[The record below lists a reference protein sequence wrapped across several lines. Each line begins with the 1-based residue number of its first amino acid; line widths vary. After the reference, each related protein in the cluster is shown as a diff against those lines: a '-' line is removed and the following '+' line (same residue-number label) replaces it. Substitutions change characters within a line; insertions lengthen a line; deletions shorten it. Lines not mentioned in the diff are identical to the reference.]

1 MKYNLLKKSAFATLL
16 LCTSTAIVHAQTK
29 SGLDTTR
36 FRTAAAGPQYQKS
49 GYYQTL
55 WGRNY
60 RKEWTKEVLLP
71 VIYLDTLRGGLIK
84 YKEGGSN
91 QSQSLQLTTA
101 GDKEY
106 ALRSVDKSL
115 DKVIPKVFQGTFVA
129 AVVNDEISMSNPYGA
144 LVVPRLAKA
153 AGVHHTEP
161 VYYYLPPQKALDTLN
176 SKYAG
181 KVYLFEQRPKG
192 DWSEADNL
200 GNFKD
205 FDDTEDMLPNILKSS
220 KYSVNQSEFAKA
232 RLLDML
238 VGDFDRH
245 ADQWKWGIQKDGDKI
260 IYIPVPTDRDQ
271 ALSTHNGFLLNLV
284 IRMAGLKFL
293 QRFDYDIPNVKAL
306 VTINRVLDRLV
317 TNKMT
322 LAQWQLAATNLK
334 AALTDSVIDAAVK
347 NLPPEIY
354 AIRGKEIA
362 AKLQSRREH
371 LPEYATK
378 YYSVM
383 AEESEVVGTSA
394 SEYFEINYLAQNNVE
409 VKVFNLD
416 AMRQKEALPI
426 YSRVFTEAET
436 DEVRVYGLAG
446 NDIYKIT
453 GDLNKEVN
461 FRIIGGVDKDSIID
475 ESRKVGNARFHVYDN
490 ADNNFGSSNAKL
502 HLSEDSAVHS
512 YNYNS
517 FLPDKKGFVPHLIYN
532 DDDRIFLGLRYQL
545 LNHRWRKRP
554 FAYKQ
559 SVDVDYSIT
568 QKAFST
574 TYNGLFPKLFGEWDF
589 VTRANYDAVRW
600 LNFHGL
606 GNETPN
612 ITRNRDFY
620 RMRTEEASANLGVG
634 RTVGKSKW
642 AMNGFYQRVKV
653 INDTARFVFKS
664 VAPNIAGVFTPDKFA
679 GLQVA
684 YDFADVK
691 DSVLPQKGIAFG
703 LHAKHT
709 QNLDVS
715 DRSFQTLGG
724 NLSFFIPLVPKLS
737 IAIKTGGTTVVGTP
751 LFYQYPNIGQSY
763 NLRGFRRERFS
774 GKSAVYNNAELRFI
788 KKVRSYIFNGK
799 AGLLAFVDHGRVW
812 MPGDNSEKWH
822 RSVGGGIL
830 LAPFNLTSIAVT
842 YAVSDE
848 LKMLQFR
855 VGMVF

>member
-1 MKYNLLKKSAFATLL
+1 MLKKSALATLL
-16 LCTSTAIVHAQTK
+16 LCTSTAAVKAQSK
-29 SGLDTTR
+29 PSLDTTR
-36 FRTAAAGPQYQKS
+36 FRSVAAGPQYKKS
-49 GYYQTL
+49 GYYQWL

-60 RKEWTKEVLLP
+60 RKEWTTEVTFP

-84 YKEGGSN
+84 YKQGGGN
-91 QSQSLQLTTA
+91 QSKSLHLTTA
-101 GDKEY
+101 GDKDY
-106 ALRSVDKSL
+106 SLRSVDKRL
-115 DKVIPKVFQGTFVA
+115 EKVIPKIFQGTFVSD
-129 AVVNDEISMSNPYGA
+129 VVNDEISMSNPYGA
-144 LVVPRLAKA
+144 LVVPRLAEA
-153 AGVHHTEP
+153 AGVRHTEP
-161 VYYYLPPQKALDTLN
+161 VYYYLPQQIALDTLN
-176 SKYAG
+176 SEYAG
-181 KVYLFEQRPKG
+181 KVYLFEQRPKD

-200 GNFKD
+200 GNFKN
-205 FDDTEDMLPNILKSS
+205 FDDTEDMLPNLLKSS

-245 ADQWKWGIQKDGDKI
+245 ADQWKWGIQKEGDKT

-306 VTINRVLDRLV
+306 VTINRVLDRLI
-317 TNKMT
+317 TNKMN
-322 LAQWQLAATNLK
+322 LAQWQSEATTLQ
-334 AALTDSVIDAAVK
+334 AALTDNVIDAAVQ
-347 NLPPEIY
+347 NLPPEIE

-362 AKLQSRREH
+362 AKLKSRREH
-371 LPEYATK
+371 LVEYATK
-378 YYSVM
+378 YYGVM

-394 SEYFEINYLAQNNVE
+394 SEYFEINHLAENNTE
-409 VKVFNLD
+409 VKMYNLD
-416 AMRQKEALPI
+416 GERQKEALPF
-426 YSRVFTEAET
+426 YSRIFKDGET
-436 DEVRVYGLAG
+436 DEIRIYGLAG

-453 GDLNKEVN
+453 GDLNKQIN
-461 FRIIGGVDKDSIID
+461 LRIIGGVDKDSIID
-475 ESRKVGNARFHVYDN
+475 ESRKVGNTRFHIYDN
-490 ADNNFGSSNAKL
+490 ADNYFSGRNAKL
-502 HLSEDSAVHS
+502 HLSEDSAIHT
-512 YNYNS
+512 YDYNS
-517 FLPDKKGFVPHLIYN
+517 FLPDKKGLVPHLIYN
-532 DDDRIFLGLRYQL
+532 EDDRIFLGLRYQF

-589 VTRANYDAVRW
+589 ITRANYDGVKW

-612 ITRNRDFY
+612 ITRDRDFY
-620 RMRTEEASANLGVG
+620 RMRSEEASANLGLG
-634 RTVGKSKW
+634 RFIGKSRW
-642 AMNGFYQRVKV
+642 AMNGFYQRVRI
-653 INDTARFVFKS
+653 INDTARFVSKS
-664 VAPNIAGVFTPDKFA
+664 VSPNIAGVFSPDNFA
-679 GLQVA
+679 GLQLA
-684 YDFADVK
+684 YEFADVK
-691 DSVLPQKGIAFG
+691 DSVLPQKGISFS
-703 LHAKHT
+703 LLAKHI
-709 QNLDVS
+709 QNLDAS
-715 DRSFQTLGG
+715 DRSFQTFSGS
-724 NLSFFIPLVPKLS
+724 LSFFIPVIPKIS
-737 IAIKTGGTTVVGTP
+737 IAFKTGASTVSGDP

-774 GKSAVYNNAELRFI
+774 GKSTVYNNAELRYI

-799 AGLLAFVDHGRVW
+799 AGLVAFVDNGRVW
-812 MPGDNSEKWH
+812 MPGETSNKWH
-822 RSVGGGIL
+822 RSYGGGIL

>member
-1 MKYNLLKKSAFATLL
+1 MKYNLLRRSAFATLL
-16 LCTSTAIVHAQTK
+16 FCASIAIVNAQTNPT
-29 SGLDTTR
+29 LDTTR
-36 FRTAAAGPQYQKS
+36 FRTVAAGPQYQKS
-49 GYYQTL
+49 AYYQKL
-55 WGRNY
+55 WGSNY
-60 RKEWTKEVLLP
+60 RKEWTKEVMFP

-91 QSQSLQLTTA
+91 QSKSLQLTTA
-101 GDKEY
+101 GGKEY

-144 LVVPRLAKA
+144 LVVPRLAEA

-161 VYYYLPPQKALDTLN
+161 VYYYLPHQKALDTLN

-181 KVYLFEQRPKG
+181 KLYLFEQRPKG
-192 DWSEADNL
+192 DWSDADNL

-220 KYSVNQSEFAKA
+220 KYSINQPEFAKA

-245 ADQWKWGIQKDGDKI
+245 ADQWKWGIQKEGDKI

-322 LAQWQLAATNLK
+322 LAEWQLEATNLQ
-334 AALTDSVIDAAVK
+334 AALTDSVIDAAVQ
-347 NLPPEIY
+347 NLPSEIE
-354 AIRGKEIA
+354 AIRGNEIA
-362 AKLQSRREH
+362 AKLKSRRGH
-371 LPEYATK
+371 LLEYASK

-383 AEESEVVGTSA
+383 SEESEVVGTRA
-394 SEYFEINYLAQNNVE
+394 SEYFEINHLAENKVE
-409 VKVFNLD
+409 VKIFNLD
-416 AMRQKEALPI
+416 AKRQHESLPF

-436 DEVRVYGLAG
+436 DEIRVYGLAG

-453 GDLNKEVN
+453 GNLTKQMDI
-461 FRIIGGVDKDSIID
+461 RIIGGLDRDSIID
-475 ESRKVGNARFHVYDN
+475 ESRKVANNSFHVYDN
-490 ADNNFGSSNAKL
+490 ADNYFGNRNAKL

-517 FLPDKKGFVPHLIYN
+517 FLPDKKGLVPHLIYN
-532 DDDRIFLGLRYQL
+532 DDDRIFLGLRYQV
-545 LNHRWRKRP
+545 LNRRWRKRP

-559 SVDVDYSIT
+559 SIDVDYSIS

-589 VTRANYDAVRW
+589 ITRANYDAVRW

-612 ITRNRDFY
+612 ITKDRDFY
-620 RMRTEEASANLGVG
+620 RMRSEDASASLGVA
-634 RTVGKSKW
+634 RFIGKSKW
-642 AMNGFYQRVKV
+642 AMNAFYHRVEI
-653 INDTARFVFKS
+653 INDTARFISKS
-664 VAPNIAGVFTPDKFA
+664 ISPNIAGVFTPDNFA
-679 GLQVA
+679 GFQVG
-684 YDFADVK
+684 YDFAAVK
-691 DSVLPQKGIAFG
+691 DSVLPQKGVAFS
-703 LHAKHT
+703 LHARHT

-715 DRSFQTLGG
+715 DRSFQTFSG
-724 NLSFFIPLVPKLS
+724 NLSFFIPVIPKIS
-737 IAIKTGGTTVVGTP
+737 IALKTGGATVTGDP

-763 NLRGFRRERFS
+763 NLRGFRRERFG
-774 GKSAVYNNAELRFI
+774 GKTTLYNNAELRYI

-799 AGLLAFVDHGRVW
+799 AGLMAFVDHGRVW
-812 MPGDNSEKWH
+812 MPNENSNTWH
-822 RSVGGGIL
+822 RSYGGGIL
-830 LAPFNLTSIAVT
+830 LAPFNLTSVAIT
-842 YAVSDE
+842 YAISDE
-848 LKMLQFR
+848 VKMLQFR